1 MRVLV
6 LLAFAT
12 STSVLPAQDTFTLTS
27 ETLGGQATL
36 AEVFDGFGCTGENRS
51 PQLSWTGAPAGTE
64 SFAVTMYDP
73 DAPTGSGWWHW
84 VVFDLPADARE
95 LPAGAGGDASGV
107 LPKGAIASVTDYGVP
122 GYGGPCPPEGDGPHQ
137 YVITVYAL
145 DTEHLGLDATANP
158 ATVGFYLGN
167 HTLAKASIVAYY
179 ER

>member
-1 MRVLV
+1 MRTLAFLV
-6 LLAFAT
+6 LLT
-12 STSVLPAQDTFTLTS
+12 SASVLSAQDTFTLTS
-27 ETLGGQATL
+27 ATLGGQATDT
-36 AEVFDGFGCTGENRS
+36 EVFDGFGCACANQS

-84 VVFDLPADARE
+84 VAFDIPASVHE
-95 LPAGAGGDASGV
+95 LPAGAGSVAPAGFPARAVQSLTDF
-107 LPKGAIASVTDYGVP
+107 GAT

-145 DTEHLGLDATANP
+145 GTEHLGLDATANP
-158 ATVGFYLGN
+158 ATVGFYLFDN
-167 HTLAKASIVAYY
+167 TLAKASLVAYY

>member
-1 MRVLV
+1 MRVLAF
-6 LLAFAT
+6 LAFLT
-12 STSVLPAQDTFTLTS
+12 SAFLLPAQDTFTLTS
-27 ETLGGQATL
+27 ATLGGQATD
-36 AEVFDGFGCTGENRS
+36 AEVFDGFGCAGANQS
-51 PQLSWTGAPAGTE
+51 PQLSWTGAPAGTR

-84 VVFDLPADARE
+84 VAFDIPATVHE
-95 LPAGAGGDASGV
+95 LPAGAG
-107 LPKGAIASVTDYGVP
+107 SVAPESFPARAVQSLTDYGTI

-145 DTEHLGLDATANP
+145 GTERLGPDATANP

-167 HTLAKASIVAYY
+167 NTLAKASLVAYY